1 MHSATLLCNIAWSD
15 TLQPSCCGFQA
26 LCGILEYL
34 RGKKFHKLT
43 CFLYPMKVS
52 KTIMLWFDKIMVC
65 ETILGGAWN
74 RSRVARQGSF
84 SKTQKNTFVLFS
96 ALFCFISSF
105 LLPLCGWRWQSVMA
119 SHFFLEAQCSTT
131 EALLV
136 KGPLSTSVA
145 GEMAN
150 SSLVTGDL

>member
-1 MHSATLLCNIAWSD
+1 MLASFMHSATLLCNVAWSD

-34 RGKKFHKLT
+34 RGKKFRKLT

-65 ETILGGAWN
+65 ETVLGGAWN
-74 RSRVARQGSF
+74 RSRVARHGSF
-84 SKTQKNTFVLFS
+84 SKTQQNTFVLFS

-119 SHFFLEAQCSTT
+119 QPFLSWGTMFNNWGFTGQGAAIYQCCW
-131 EALLV
+131 
-136 KGPLSTSVA
+136 GN
-145 GEMAN
+145 G
-150 SSLVTGDL
+150 